1 MDGEVLVY
9 VDLDGVPR
17 LAGHLRTRL
26 RKNKESAT
34 FEYDPE
40 WLRHPARFALE
51 LRSCW
56 ALGPFTRHT
65 TRRSL
70 ARSATRRR
78 TTGGARSCGVY
89 HGDRPNARAARFAR
103 FARSIIC

>member
-9 VDLDGVPR
+9 VDLDGIPH
-17 LAGHLRTRL
+17 LAGHLWTRL

-34 FEYDPE
+34 FEYDPD

-51 LRSCW
+51 PALM
-56 ALGPFTRHT
+56 LGPGAFHT
-65 TRRSL
+65 APDAPALWRDRRL
-70 ARSATRRR
+70 GA
-78 TTGGARSCGVY
+78 GPLGARSCGVY